1 LIAHL
6 PPGKILMSLDRT
18 TWEHGES
25 PINFLVLGAVIEGY
39 TIPLVWM
46 ALDHTGNS
54 STRTRMWV
62 VLSLLRLL
70 PANRWQGLVADRE
83 FIGAEWFSFLRH
95 QGIRRI
101 IRLRHSDLID
111 DLSGED
117 WFSTITPGVFREIGE
132 RVIVFGELLRVV
144 ATRSPAGDLVI
155 LATDFGV
162 RQTWKLYG
170 RRWTIECTFSSFK
183 ARGFDLERTGITDPA
198 RLERLFGLVTLA
210 WMSCLK
216 LGVWLSQTRP
226 IHILKHGRRAVS
238 TVRHGAQHLNDALRW
253 KPERLV
259 TFLEAIISPFSA
271 SGAVKN
277 EVVIY

>member
-1 LIAHL
+1 
-6 PPGKILMSLDRT
+6 MSLDRT
-18 TWEHGES
+18 IWEHGES
-25 PINFLVLGAVIEGY
+25 PINFLVLGAVVEGY

-54 STRTRMWV
+54 STRTQMWV
-62 VLSLLRLL
+62 VLRLLHLL
-70 PANRWQGLVADRE
+70 PANRWQGLLADRE
-83 FIGAEWFSFLRH
+83 FIGVEWFRFLRH

-117 WFSTITPGVFREIGE
+117 WFSPITPGVFRKIGE

-162 RQTWKLYG
+162 RQTWKLYT

-183 ARGFDLERTGITDPA
+183 ARGFDLERTGITDLA

-210 WMSCLK
+210 WMFYLK

-226 IHILKHGRRAVS
+226 IHILKHGHRAVS
-238 TVRHGAQHLNDALRW
+238 TVRHSTQHLSDALRW
-253 KPERLV
+253 KPERLA
-259 TFLEAIISPFSA
+259 TFLEAIIRPFSA
-271 SGAVKN
+271 SGTVKD